1 MFTTY
6 LGLAALFTAIAG
18 GAVALKKG
26 TDNRIENS
34 NKAEEQYKKYEQLL
48 KEYNLSDIPAE
59 SIITEMND
67 RGLLDYNDYEKLN
80 SLIADSEKQYSKDG
94 NYSFSDFLYAL
105 AHKSSSHKGIAE
117 LYENLS
123 NNISKM
129 GFATNIDDPDKF
141 IEDLGNTLTAI
152 NPNAIKAPAPSYLD
166 VAFDNYLRE
175 IDPVKLW
182 TGQEL
187 ADLHDIN
194 YDPNYYYDLIKQGT
208 SAETNRA
215 IYESDVLNNQSLQ
228 DDVRSMA
235 SYLDSIRNS
244 RSAAINS
251 GITAGAQAVNDV
263 LSNVSAF
270 SDYAAAQ
277 SETANNRLSA
287 VNDALLSDAQA
298 KLTARNYFDQL
309 AQSLATDSA
318 GLYANDTSRFGQD
331 WLSNA
336 EFYTAD
342 QELRGQRAYSNANM
356 FGNYANAQAQIGN
369 TQANANA
376 QNTEYAYV
384 LKAAYEANKSKG
396 YSGQNAINRAI
407 LDTNQYI
414 KNRYTGYNNIVDLLD
429 SLNN

>member
-356 FGNYANAQAQIGN
+356 FGNYANAQAKIGN

>member
-18 GAVALKKG
+18 GAVAVKKG
-26 TDNRIENS
+26 IDKVDS
-34 NKAEEQYKKYEQLL
+34 SSKAEGQYKKYEQLL
-48 KEYNLSDIPAE
+48 KEYNLSDVPAE

-67 RGLLDYNDYEKLN
+67 RGLIDYSDYEKLN

-105 AHKSSSHKGIAE
+105 AHRSSSHEGIAE
-117 LYENLS
+117 LYDNLS

-141 IEDLGNTLTAI
+141 IEDLGNTLTST
-152 NPNAIKAPAPSYLD
+152 NPNAVTAPAPSYLD
-166 VAFDNYLRE
+166 TAFDNYQRE

-194 YDPNYYYDLIKQGT
+194 YDPNYYYDLVKQGT

-215 IYESDVLNNQSLQ
+215 MYESAILNNQSLQ

-277 SETANNRLSA
+277 GETANNRLSA

-356 FGNYANAQAQIGN
+356 YGNYLNAQAQIRN

-414 KNRYTGYNNIVDLLD
+414 KNRYTGYNNLIDLLD
-429 SLNN
+429 SLNS

>member
-18 GAVALKKG
+18 GAVAVRKG
-26 TDNRIENS
+26 IDKVDS
-34 NKAEEQYKKYEQLL
+34 SSKAEGQYKKYEQLL
-48 KEYNLSDIPAE
+48 KEYNLSDVPAE

-67 RGLLDYNDYEKLN
+67 RGLIDYSDYEKLN

-105 AHKSSSHKGIAE
+105 AHKSSSHEGIAD
-117 LYENLS
+117 LYDNLA
-123 NNISKM
+123 NNISKI

-141 IEDLGNTLTAI
+141 IEDLGNSLTAT
-152 NPNAIKAPAPSYLD
+152 NPITVPAPSYLD
-166 VAFDNYLRE
+166 TAFDNYQRE

-194 YDPNYYYDLIKQGT
+194 YDPNYYYDLVKQGT
-208 SAETNRA
+208 SAEANRA
-215 IYESDVLNNQSLQ
+215 LYESAILNNQSLQ

-270 SDYAAAQ
+270 SDYATAQ

-356 FGNYANAQAQIGN
+356 YGNYLNAQAKIRN

-414 KNRYTGYNNIVDLLD
+414 KNRYTGYNNLIDLLD
-429 SLNN
+429 SLNS

>member
-18 GAVALKKG
+18 GAVAVRKG
-26 TDNRIENS
+26 IDKVDS
-34 NKAEEQYKKYEQLL
+34 SSKAEGQYKKYEQLL
-48 KEYNLSDIPAE
+48 KEYNLSDVPAE

-67 RGLLDYNDYEKLN
+67 RGLIDYSDYEKLN
-80 SLIADSEKQYSKDG
+80 SLIADSEKQYSKNG

-105 AHKSSSHKGIAE
+105 AHKSSSHEEIAD
-117 LYENLS
+117 LYDNLA

-141 IEDLGNTLTAI
+141 IEDLGNILTAT
-152 NPNAIKAPAPSYLD
+152 NPNAITAPTPSYLD
-166 VAFDNYLRE
+166 TAFDNYQRE

-187 ADLHDIN
+187 AELHDIN
-194 YDPNYYYDLIKQGT
+194 YNPNYYYDLIKQGT
-208 SAETNRA
+208 SAEVDRA
-215 IYESDVLNNQSLQ
+215 LYESAILNNQSLQ

-263 LSNVSAF
+263 LSNVNAL

-277 SETANNRLSA
+277 GETANNKLSA

-356 FGNYANAQAQIGN
+356 YGNYMNAQAKIRN

-414 KNRYTGYNNIVDLLD
+414 KNRYTGYNNLVDLLD
-429 SLNN
+429 GLNS

>member
-1 MFTTY
+1 MSM
-6 LGLAALFTAIAG
+6 LMFTAIIA
-18 GAVALKKG
+18 ALSG
-26 TDNRIENS
+26 VTAIAANRTVNS
-34 NKAEEQYKKYEQLL
+34 NKAEDQYKEYEQLL
-48 KEYNLSDIPAE
+48 KDYNLEDVPAK

-67 RGLLDYNDYEKLN
+67 RGLIDYSEYEKIN
-80 SLIADSEKQYSKDG
+80 KLIEKSEKQYGKEG
-94 NYSFSDFLYAL
+94 NSSLSDFFYAL
-105 AHKSSSHKGIAE
+105 GHMSGSHKEIAE
-117 LYENLS
+117 LYDTLS

-129 GFATNIDDPDKF
+129 GFATSIDDPDKF
-141 IEDLGNTLTAI
+141 IEDLRNTLTAT
-152 NPNAIKAPAPSYLD
+152 NPDAITAPAPSYLD
-166 VAFDNYLRE
+166 TAFDNYQRE

-187 ADLHDIN
+187 AELHDIN
-194 YDPNYYYDLIKQGT
+194 YNPNYYYDLIKQGT
-208 SAETNRA
+208 SAETDRA
-215 IYESDVLNNQSLQ
+215 LYESAILNNQALQ

-263 LSNVSAF
+263 LSNVSAL

-277 SETANNRLSA
+277 GETANNRLSA

-309 AQSLATDSA
+309 AQSLAMDSV
-318 GLYANDTSRFGQD
+318 GLYENDTDRFGQD

-356 FGNYANAQAQIGN
+356 YGNYLDAQAQIRN

-376 QNTEYAYV
+376 QNTEYAFV

-396 YSGQNAINRAI
+396 YSGQSAINRAI

-414 KNRYTGYNNIVDLLD
+414 KNRYTGYNTIVDLLD
-429 SLNN
+429 SLDN

>member
-6 LGLAALFTAIAG
+6 LGLAALFTAITG
-18 GAVALKKG
+18 GAVAIRQGIGKVK
-26 TDNRIENS
+26 NS

-105 AHKSSSHKGIAE
+105 AHKSGDHKEIGE

-141 IEDLGNTLTAI
+141 IEDLGNTLTAT

-166 VAFDNYLRE
+166 VAFDNYQRE

-194 YDPNYYYDLIKQGT
+194 YDPDYYYDLIKQGT

-215 IYESDVLNNQSLQ
+215 LYESAILNNQSLQ

-277 SETANNRLSA
+277 GETANNRLSA

-309 AQSLATDSA
+309 AQSLATDSV

>member
-1 MFTTY
+1 MFSSY
-6 LGLAALFTAIAG
+6 LGLAALLTAITG
-18 GAVALKKG
+18 GAIALRTG
-26 TDNRIENS
+26 VDNRVESS

-48 KEYNLSDIPAE
+48 KEYNLSDVSAE

-67 RGLLDYNDYEKLN
+67 RGLIDYSDYEKLN

-105 AHKSSSHKGIAE
+105 AHKTSSHKEIAD
-117 LYENLS
+117 LYNNLS

-141 IEDLGNTLTAI
+141 IEDLRNTLTAT
-152 NPNAIKAPAPSYLD
+152 NPDAITAPAPSYLD
-166 VAFDNYLRE
+166 TAFDNYQRE

-194 YDPNYYYDLIKQGT
+194 YDPNYYYDLVKQGT
-208 SAETNRA
+208 SEETNRA
-215 IYESDVLNNQSLQ
+215 MYESAILNNQSLQ

-251 GITAGAQAVNDV
+251 GITAGAQAVNEV
-263 LSNVSAF
+263 LSNVSAL
-270 SDYAAAQ
+270 SDYATAQ

-287 VNDALLSDAQA
+287 VNDALLLDAQS

-356 FGNYANAQAQIGN
+356 YGNYANAQAQIRN
-369 TQANANA
+369 AQANANT

-414 KNRYTGYNNIVDLLD
+414 KNRYTGYNTIVDLLD

>member
-18 GAVALKKG
+18 GAVAVRKG
-26 TDNRIENS
+26 IDKVDS
-34 NKAEEQYKKYEQLL
+34 SSKAEGQYKKYEQLL
-48 KEYNLSDIPAE
+48 KEYNLSDVPAE

-67 RGLLDYNDYEKLN
+67 RGLIDYSDYEKLN

-105 AHKSSSHKGIAE
+105 AHRASSHEGIAD
-117 LYENLS
+117 LYDNLS
-123 NNISKM
+123 NNISKL

-141 IEDLGNTLTAI
+141 IEDLGNSLTAT
-152 NPNAIKAPAPSYLD
+152 NPITVPAPSYLD
-166 VAFDNYLRE
+166 TAFDNYQRE

-194 YDPNYYYDLIKQGT
+194 YDPNYYYDLVKQGT
-208 SAETNRA
+208 SAEANRA
-215 IYESDVLNNQSLQ
+215 LYESAVLNNQSLQ

-277 SETANNRLSA
+277 GKTANNRLSA

-356 FGNYANAQAQIGN
+356 FGNYMNAQAKIRN

-414 KNRYTGYNNIVDLLD
+414 KNRYTGYNNLIDLLD
-429 SLNN
+429 GLNS

>member
-18 GAVALKKG
+18 GAVAVRKG
-26 TDNRIENS
+26 IDKVENS

-48 KEYNLSDIPAE
+48 KEYNLSDVPAE

-105 AHKSSSHKGIAE
+105 AHRSSSHKEIGE
-117 LYENLS
+117 LYDNLS

-141 IEDLGNTLTAI
+141 IEDLGNTLTAT

-166 VAFDNYLRE
+166 VAFDNYQRE

-194 YDPNYYYDLIKQGT
+194 YDPNYYYDLVKQGT
-208 SAETNRA
+208 SAEVNRA
-215 IYESDVLNNQSLQ
+215 LYESAILNNQSLQ

-277 SETANNRLSA
+277 GETANNRLSA

-369 TQANANA
+369 TQTNANA
-376 QNTEYAYV
+376 RNTEYAYV

-414 KNRYTGYNNIVDLLD
+414 KNRYTGYNNIIDLLD